1 MGHFFGNPLISK
13 ELRERF
19 RSKKTIWILFS
30 YLMVFGA
37 VLLGF
42 LTIIEKTDTIFLG
55 QGDNLFL
62 AMSALQYALIC
73 FIAPALAAGT
83 ISGER
88 ERQTLNILLTTQ
100 LSPRRI
106 ILSKLVTSLSFMF
119 LLIVASLP
127 LYSFVFLYGGVSPSQ
142 IFSMILFFAIN
153 IMFFGSLGIFCSTWV
168 KRTGVSTIIAYGIAF
183 FFVVGTAFLLYFL
196 LAIIRYWYPD
206 TNYGIESFFLLKWL
220 SYINPCLVGSRILG
234 IDVFPSM
241 SMGEDSYWI
250 YFSSFYLVLS
260 VGLLCWSAYLLKP
273 VRRPWT
279 TREQE
284 SKSEGAKE

>member
-19 RSKKTIWILFS
+19 RSKRSIWILFS

-37 VLLGF
+37 VLLGY
-42 LTIIEKTDTIFLG
+42 LTIMEKTSTFFLG
-55 QGDNLFL
+55 EGDDLFF
-62 AMSALQYALIC
+62 AMSALHYALIC

-119 LLIVASLP
+119 LLIMASLP

-142 IFSMILFFAIN
+142 IFSIILFFAIN
-153 IMFFGSLGIFCSTWV
+153 ILFFGSLGIFCSTWV

-183 FFVVGTAFLLYFL
+183 FFVVGTGFLLYFL
-196 LAIIRYWYPD
+196 VAIMRYWYPEM
-206 TNYGIESFFLLKWL
+206 NGIENFFLLKWL
-220 SYINPCLVGSRILG
+220 TYINPCIVGSRILG
-234 IDVFPSM
+234 MTMFSSM
-241 SMGEDSYWI
+241 SSNDDFYWG
-250 YFSSFYLVLS
+250 YFASFYLVLS
-260 VGLLCWSAYLLKP
+260 IGLLCWSAYLLKP
-273 VRRPWT
+273 VRRPWS
-279 TREQE
+279 RKQE
-284 SKSEGAKE
+284 GISEGSSE

>member
-19 RSKKTIWILFS
+19 RSKRSIWILFS

-37 VLLGF
+37 VLLGY
-42 LTIIEKTDTIFLG
+42 LTIMEKTSTFFLG
-55 QGDNLFL
+55 EGDDLFF
-62 AMSALQYALIC
+62 AMSALHYALIC

-119 LLIVASLP
+119 LLIMASLP

-142 IFSMILFFAIN
+142 IFSIILFFAIN
-153 IMFFGSLGIFCSTWV
+153 ILFFGSLGIFCSTWV

-183 FFVVGTAFLLYFL
+183 FFVVGTGFLLYFL
-196 LAIIRYWYPD
+196 VAIMRYWYPEMS
-206 TNYGIESFFLLKWL
+206 GIENFFLLKWL
-220 SYINPCLVGSRILG
+220 TYINPCIVGSRILG
-234 IDVFPSM
+234 MTMFSSM
-241 SMGEDSYWI
+241 SSNDDFYWG
-250 YFSSFYLVLS
+250 YFASFYLVLS
-260 VGLLCWSAYLLKP
+260 IGLLCWSAYLLKP
-273 VRRPWT
+273 VRRPWS
-279 TREQE
+279 RKQE
-284 SKSEGAKE
+284 GMSEGTSE

>member
-19 RSKKTIWILFS
+19 RSKRSIWILFS

-37 VLLGF
+37 VLLGY
-42 LTIIEKTDTIFLG
+42 LTIMEKTNTFFLG
-55 QGDNLFL
+55 EGDDLFL
-62 AMSALQYALIC
+62 AMSALHYALIC

-119 LLIVASLP
+119 LLIMASLP

-142 IFSMILFFAIN
+142 IFSIILFFAIN
-153 IMFFGSLGIFCSTWV
+153 ILFFGSLGIFCSTWV

-183 FFVVGTAFLLYFL
+183 FFVVGTGFLLYFL
-196 LAIIRYWYPD
+196 VAILHYWYPD
-206 TNYGIESFFLLKWL
+206 SNGIENFFLIKWL
-220 SYINPCLVGSRILG
+220 TYINPCIVGSRILG
-234 IDVFPSM
+234 MTHFSSVS
-241 SMGEDSYWI
+241 SSEDFYWG
-250 YFSSFYLVLS
+250 YFASFYLVLS
-260 VGLLCWSAYLLKP
+260 VSLLCWSAYLLKP

-279 TREQE
+279 RKQE
-284 SKSEGAKE
+284 SNGESARE

>member
-19 RSKKTIWILFS
+19 RSKRSIWILFS

-37 VLLGF
+37 VLLGY
-42 LTIIEKTDTIFLG
+42 LTIMEKTNTFFLG
-55 QGDNLFL
+55 EGDDLFL
-62 AMSALQYALIC
+62 AMSALHYALIC

-119 LLIVASLP
+119 LLIMASLP

-142 IFSMILFFAIN
+142 IFSIILFFAIN
-153 IMFFGSLGIFCSTWV
+153 ILFFGSLGIFCSTWV

-183 FFVVGTAFLLYFL
+183 FFVVGTGFLLYFL
-196 LAIIRYWYPD
+196 VAILHYWYPD
-206 TNYGIESFFLLKWL
+206 SNGIENFFLIKWL
-220 SYINPCLVGSRILG
+220 TYINPCIVGSRILG
-234 IDVFPSM
+234 MTHFSSVS
-241 SMGEDSYWI
+241 SSEDFYWG
-250 YFSSFYLVLS
+250 YFASFYLVLS
-260 VGLLCWSAYLLKP
+260 VSLLCWSAYLLKP

-279 TREQE
+279 RKQE
-284 SKSEGAKE
+284 SKGENARE

>member
-19 RSKKTIWILFS
+19 RSKRSIWILFS

-37 VLLGF
+37 VLLGY
-42 LTIIEKTDTIFLG
+42 LTIMEKTSTFFLG
-55 QGDNLFL
+55 KGDDLFF
-62 AMSALQYALIC
+62 AMSALHYALIC

-119 LLIVASLP
+119 LLIMASLP

-142 IFSMILFFAIN
+142 IFSIILFFAIN
-153 IMFFGSLGIFCSTWV
+153 ILFFGSLGIFCSTWV

-183 FFVVGTAFLLYFL
+183 FFVVGTGFLLYFL
-196 LAIIRYWYPD
+196 VAIMRYWYPEM
-206 TNYGIESFFLLKWL
+206 NGIENFFLLKWL
-220 SYINPCLVGSRILG
+220 TYINPCIVGSRILG
-234 IDVFPSM
+234 MTMFSSM
-241 SMGEDSYWI
+241 SGNDDFYWG
-250 YFSSFYLVLS
+250 YFASFYLVLS
-260 VGLLCWSAYLLKP
+260 IGLLCWSAYLLKP
-273 VRRPWT
+273 VRRPWS
-279 TREQE
+279 RKQE
-284 SKSEGAKE
+284 GMSEGTSE

>member
-19 RSKKTIWILFS
+19 RSKRSIWILFS
-30 YLMVFGA
+30 YSMVFGA
-37 VLLGF
+37 VLLGY
-42 LTIIEKTDTIFLG
+42 LTIMEKTNTFFLG
-55 QGDNLFL
+55 EGDDLFL
-62 AMSALQYALIC
+62 AMSALHYALIC

-119 LLIVASLP
+119 LLIMASLP

-142 IFSMILFFAIN
+142 IFSIILFFAIN
-153 IMFFGSLGIFCSTWV
+153 ILFFGSLGIFCSTWV

-183 FFVVGTAFLLYFL
+183 FFVVGTGFLLYFL
-196 LAIIRYWYPD
+196 VAILHYWYPD
-206 TNYGIESFFLLKWL
+206 SNGIENFFLIKWL
-220 SYINPCLVGSRILG
+220 TYINPCIVGSRILG
-234 IDVFPSM
+234 MTHFSSVS
-241 SMGEDSYWI
+241 SSEDFYWG
-250 YFSSFYLVLS
+250 YFASFYLVLS
-260 VGLLCWSAYLLKP
+260 IGLLCWSAYLLKP

-279 TREQE
+279 RKQE
-284 SKSEGAKE
+284 SNVESARE

>member
-19 RSKKTIWILFS
+19 RSKRSIWILFS

-37 VLLGF
+37 VLLGY
-42 LTIIEKTDTIFLG
+42 LTIMEKTSTFFLG
-55 QGDNLFL
+55 EGDDLFF
-62 AMSALQYALIC
+62 AMSALHYALIC

-119 LLIVASLP
+119 LLIMASLP

-142 IFSMILFFAIN
+142 IFSIILFFAIN
-153 IMFFGSLGIFCSTWV
+153 ILFFGSLGIFCSTWV

-183 FFVVGTAFLLYFL
+183 FFVVGTGFLLYFL
-196 LAIIRYWYPD
+196 VAIMRYWYPEM
-206 TNYGIESFFLLKWL
+206 NGIENFFLLKWL
-220 SYINPCLVGSRILG
+220 TYINPCIVGSRILG
-234 IDVFPSM
+234 MTMFSSM
-241 SMGEDSYWI
+241 SGNDDFYWG
-250 YFSSFYLVLS
+250 YFASFYLVLS
-260 VGLLCWSAYLLKP
+260 IGLLCWSAYLLKP
-273 VRRPWT
+273 VRRPWS
-279 TREQE
+279 RKQE
-284 SKSEGAKE
+284 GISEGTSE

>member
-19 RSKKTIWILFS
+19 RSKRSIWILFS

-37 VLLGF
+37 VLLGY
-42 LTIIEKTDTIFLG
+42 LTIMEKTSTFFLG
-55 QGDNLFL
+55 EGDDLFF
-62 AMSALQYALIC
+62 AMSALHYALIC

-119 LLIVASLP
+119 LLIMASLP

-142 IFSMILFFAIN
+142 IFSIILFFAIN
-153 IMFFGSLGIFCSTWV
+153 ILFFGSLGIFCSTWV

-183 FFVVGTAFLLYFL
+183 FFVVGTGFLLYFL
-196 LAIIRYWYPD
+196 VEIMRYWYPEM
-206 TNYGIESFFLLKWL
+206 NGIENFFLLKWL
-220 SYINPCLVGSRILG
+220 TYINPCIVGSRILG
-234 IDVFPSM
+234 MTMFSSM
-241 SMGEDSYWI
+241 SSNDDFYWG
-250 YFSSFYLVLS
+250 YFASFYLVLS
-260 VGLLCWSAYLLKP
+260 IGLLCWSAYLLKP
-273 VRRPWT
+273 VRRPWS
-279 TREQE
+279 RKQE
-284 SKSEGAKE
+284 GISEGTSE

>member
-19 RSKKTIWILFS
+19 RSKRSIWILFS

-37 VLLGF
+37 VLLGY
-42 LTIIEKTDTIFLG
+42 LTIMEKSSTFFLG
-55 QGDNLFL
+55 EGDYLFF
-62 AMSALQYALIC
+62 AMSALHYALIC

-119 LLIVASLP
+119 LLIMASLP

-142 IFSMILFFAIN
+142 IFSIILFFAIN
-153 IMFFGSLGIFCSTWV
+153 ILFFGSLGIFCSTWV

-183 FFVVGTAFLLYFL
+183 FFVVGTGFLLYFL
-196 LAIIRYWYPD
+196 VAIMRYWYPEM
-206 TNYGIESFFLLKWL
+206 NGIENFFLLKWL
-220 SYINPCLVGSRILG
+220 TYINPCIVGSRILG
-234 IDVFPSM
+234 MTMFSSM
-241 SMGEDSYWI
+241 SSNDDFYWG
-250 YFSSFYLVLS
+250 YFASFYLVLS
-260 VGLLCWSAYLLKP
+260 IGLLCWSAYLLKP
-273 VRRPWT
+273 VRHPWS
-279 TREQE
+279 RKQE
-284 SKSEGAKE
+284 GISEGSSE

>member
-19 RSKKTIWILFS
+19 RSKRSIWILFS

-37 VLLGF
+37 VLLGY
-42 LTIIEKTDTIFLG
+42 LTIMEKTNTFFLG
-55 QGDNLFL
+55 EGDDLFL
-62 AMSALQYALIC
+62 AMSALHYALIC

-119 LLIVASLP
+119 LLIMASLP

-142 IFSMILFFAIN
+142 IFSIILFFAIN
-153 IMFFGSLGIFCSTWV
+153 ILFFGSLGIFCSTWV

-183 FFVVGTAFLLYFL
+183 FFVVGTGFLLYFL
-196 LAIIRYWYPD
+196 VAILHYWYPD
-206 TNYGIESFFLLKWL
+206 SNGIENFFLIKWL
-220 SYINPCLVGSRILG
+220 TYINPCIVGSRILG
-234 IDVFPSM
+234 MTHFSSVS
-241 SMGEDSYWI
+241 SSEDFYWG
-250 YFSSFYLVLS
+250 YFASFYLVLS
-260 VGLLCWSAYLLKP
+260 IGLLCWSAYLLKP

-279 TREQE
+279 RKQE
-284 SKSEGAKE
+284 SNVESARE

>member
-19 RSKKTIWILFS
+19 RSKRSIWILFS

-37 VLLGF
+37 VLLGY
-42 LTIIEKTDTIFLG
+42 LTIMEKTSTFFLG
-55 QGDNLFL
+55 EGDYLFF
-62 AMSALQYALIC
+62 AMSALHYALIC

-119 LLIVASLP
+119 LLIMASLP

-142 IFSMILFFAIN
+142 IFSIILFFAIN
-153 IMFFGSLGIFCSTWV
+153 ILFFGSLGIFCSTWV

-183 FFVVGTAFLLYFL
+183 FFVVGTGFLLYFL
-196 LAIIRYWYPD
+196 VAIMHYWYPEM
-206 TNYGIESFFLLKWL
+206 NGIENFFLLKWL
-220 SYINPCLVGSRILG
+220 TYINPCIVGSRILG
-234 IDVFPSM
+234 KSM
-241 SMGEDSYWI
+241 FSSVLSNDDFYWG
-250 YFSSFYLVLS
+250 YFASFYLVLS
-260 VGLLCWSAYLLKP
+260 IGLLCWSAYLLKP
-273 VRRPWT
+273 VRRPWS
-279 TREQE
+279 RKQE
-284 SKSEGAKE
+284 DMSEGTSE

>member
-19 RSKKTIWILFS
+19 RSKRSIWILFS

-37 VLLGF
+37 VLLGY
-42 LTIIEKTDTIFLG
+42 LTIMEKTSTFFLG
-55 QGDNLFL
+55 EGDDLFF
-62 AMSALQYALIC
+62 AMSALHYALIC

-119 LLIVASLP
+119 LLIMASLP

-142 IFSMILFFAIN
+142 IFSIILFFAIN
-153 IMFFGSLGIFCSTWV
+153 ILFFGSLGIFCSTWV

-183 FFVVGTAFLLYFL
+183 FFVVGTGFLLYFL
-196 LAIIRYWYPD
+196 VAIMRYWYPEM
-206 TNYGIESFFLLKWL
+206 NGIENFFLLKCL
-220 SYINPCLVGSRILG
+220 TYINPCIVGSRILG
-234 IDVFPSM
+234 MTMFSSM
-241 SMGEDSYWI
+241 SSNDDFYWG
-250 YFSSFYLVLS
+250 YFASFYLVLS
-260 VGLLCWSAYLLKP
+260 IGLLCWSAYLLKP
-273 VRRPWT
+273 VRRPWS
-279 TREQE
+279 RKQE
-284 SKSEGAKE
+284 SMSEGTSE

>member
-19 RSKKTIWILFS
+19 RSKRSIWILFS

-37 VLLGF
+37 VLLGY
-42 LTIIEKTDTIFLG
+42 LTIMEKTSTFFLG
-55 QGDNLFL
+55 EGDDLFF
-62 AMSALQYALIC
+62 AMSALHYALIC

-88 ERQTLNILLTTQ
+88 ERQTLNILLTTK

-119 LLIVASLP
+119 LLIMASLP

-142 IFSMILFFAIN
+142 IFSIILFFAIN
-153 IMFFGSLGIFCSTWV
+153 ILFFGSLGIFCSTWV

-183 FFVVGTAFLLYFL
+183 FFVVGTGFLLYFL
-196 LAIIRYWYPD
+196 VAIMRYWYPEM
-206 TNYGIESFFLLKWL
+206 NGIENFFLLKWHTD
-220 SYINPCLVGSRILG
+220 INPCIVGSRILG
-234 IDVFPSM
+234 MTMFSSM
-241 SMGEDSYWI
+241 SSNDDFYWG
-250 YFSSFYLVLS
+250 YFASFYLVLS
-260 VGLLCWSAYLLKP
+260 IGLLCWSAYLLKP
-273 VRRPWT
+273 VRRPWS
-279 TREQE
+279 RKQE
-284 SKSEGAKE
+284 GISEGSSE

>member
-19 RSKKTIWILFS
+19 RSKRSIWILFS

-37 VLLGF
+37 VLLGY
-42 LTIIEKTDTIFLG
+42 LTIMEKTSTFFLG
-55 QGDNLFL
+55 EGDDLFF
-62 AMSALQYALIC
+62 AMSALHYALIC

-119 LLIVASLP
+119 LLIMASLP

-142 IFSMILFFAIN
+142 IFSIILFFAIN
-153 IMFFGSLGIFCSTWV
+153 ILFFGSLGIFCSTWV

-183 FFVVGTAFLLYFL
+183 FFVVGTGFLLYFL
-196 LAIIRYWYPD
+196 VAIMRYWYPEM
-206 TNYGIESFFLLKWL
+206 NGIENFFLLKWL
-220 SYINPCLVGSRILG
+220 TYINPCIVGSRILG
-234 IDVFPSM
+234 MTMFSSM
-241 SMGEDSYWI
+241 SGNDDFYWG
-250 YFSSFYLVLS
+250 YFASFYLVLS
-260 VGLLCWSAYLLKP
+260 IGLLCWSAYLLKP
-273 VRRPWT
+273 VRRPWS
-279 TREQE
+279 RKQE
-284 SKSEGAKE
+284 GISEGSSE

>member
-19 RSKKTIWILFS
+19 RSKRSIWILFS

-37 VLLGF
+37 VLLGY
-42 LTIIEKTDTIFLG
+42 LTIMEKTSTFFLG
-55 QGDNLFL
+55 EGDDLFF
-62 AMSALQYALIC
+62 AMSALHYALIC

-119 LLIVASLP
+119 LLIMASLP

-142 IFSMILFFAIN
+142 IFSIILFFAIN
-153 IMFFGSLGIFCSTWV
+153 ILFFGSLGIFCSTWV

-183 FFVVGTAFLLYFL
+183 FFVVGTGFLLYFL
-196 LAIIRYWYPD
+196 AAIMHYWYPD
-206 TNYGIESFFLLKWL
+206 MNGIENFFLIKWL
-220 SYINPCLVGSRILG
+220 TYINPCIVGSRILG
-234 IDVFPSM
+234 M
-241 SMGEDSYWI
+241 TK
-250 YFSSFYLVLS
+250 FSSVLGNDDFYWGYFAIFYLVLS
-260 VGLLCWSAYLLKP
+260 IGLLCWSAYLLKP
-273 VRRPWT
+273 VRRPWS
-279 TREQE
+279 RKQE
-284 SKSEGAKE
+284 DMSEGTGE

>member
-19 RSKKTIWILFS
+19 RSKRSIWILFS

-37 VLLGF
+37 VLLGY
-42 LTIIEKTDTIFLG
+42 LTIMEKTSTFFLG
-55 QGDNLFL
+55 EGDDLFF
-62 AMSALQYALIC
+62 AMSALHYALIC

-119 LLIVASLP
+119 LLIMASLP

-142 IFSMILFFAIN
+142 IFSIILFFAIN
-153 IMFFGSLGIFCSTWV
+153 ILFFGSLGIFCSTWV

-183 FFVVGTAFLLYFL
+183 FFVVGTGFLLYFL
-196 LAIIRYWYPD
+196 VAIMRYWYPEM
-206 TNYGIESFFLLKWL
+206 NGIENFFLLKWL
-220 SYINPCLVGSRILG
+220 TYINPCIVGSRILG
-234 IDVFPSM
+234 MTMFSSM
-241 SMGEDSYWI
+241 SSNDDFYWG
-250 YFSSFYLVLS
+250 YFASFYLVLS
-260 VGLLCWSAYLLKP
+260 IGLLCWSAYLLKP
-273 VRRPWT
+273 VRRPWS
-279 TREQE
+279 RKQE
-284 SKSEGAKE
+284 GMSEGTSE

>member
-19 RSKKTIWILFS
+19 RSKRSIWILFS

-37 VLLGF
+37 VLLGY
-42 LTIIEKTDTIFLG
+42 LTIMEKTSTFFLG
-55 QGDNLFL
+55 EGDDLFF
-62 AMSALQYALIC
+62 AMSALHYALIC

-119 LLIVASLP
+119 LLIMASLP

-142 IFSMILFFAIN
+142 IFSIILFFAIN
-153 IMFFGSLGIFCSTWV
+153 ILFFGSLGIFCSTWV

-183 FFVVGTAFLLYFL
+183 FFVVGTGFLLYFL
-196 LAIIRYWYPD
+196 VAIMRYWYPD
-206 TNYGIESFFLLKWL
+206 MNGIENFFLLKWL
-220 SYINPCLVGSRILG
+220 TYINPCIVGSRILG
-234 IDVFPSM
+234 MTMFSSM
-241 SMGEDSYWI
+241 SGNDDFYWG
-250 YFSSFYLVLS
+250 YFASFYLVLS
-260 VGLLCWSAYLLKP
+260 IGLLCWSAYLLKP
-273 VRRPWT
+273 VRRPWS
-279 TREQE
+279 RKQE
-284 SKSEGAKE
+284 GMSEGTSE

>member
-19 RSKKTIWILFS
+19 RSKRSIWILFS

-37 VLLGF
+37 VLLGY
-42 LTIIEKTDTIFLG
+42 LTIMEKTNTFFLG
-55 QGDNLFL
+55 EGDDLFL
-62 AMSALQYALIC
+62 AMSALHYALIC

-119 LLIVASLP
+119 LLIMASLP

-142 IFSMILFFAIN
+142 IFSIILFFAIN
-153 IMFFGSLGIFCSTWV
+153 ILFFGSLGIFCSTWV

-183 FFVVGTAFLLYFL
+183 FFVVGTGFLLYFL
-196 LAIIRYWYPD
+196 VAILYYWYPD
-206 TNYGIESFFLLKWL
+206 SNGIENFFLIKWL
-220 SYINPCLVGSRILG
+220 TYINPCIVGSRILG
-234 IDVFPSM
+234 MTHFSSVS
-241 SMGEDSYWI
+241 SSEDFYWG
-250 YFSSFYLVLS
+250 YFASFYLVLS
-260 VGLLCWSAYLLKP
+260 IGLLCWSAYLLKP

-279 TREQE
+279 RKQE
-284 SKSEGAKE
+284 SNGECARE

>member
-19 RSKKTIWILFS
+19 RSKRSIWILFS

-37 VLLGF
+37 VLLGY
-42 LTIIEKTDTIFLG
+42 LTIMEKTSTFFLG
-55 QGDNLFL
+55 EGDDLFF
-62 AMSALQYALIC
+62 AMSALHYALIC

-119 LLIVASLP
+119 LLIMASLP

-142 IFSMILFFAIN
+142 IFSIILFFAIN
-153 IMFFGSLGIFCSTWV
+153 ILFFGSLGIFCSTWV

-183 FFVVGTAFLLYFL
+183 FFVVGTGFLLYFL
-196 LAIIRYWYPD
+196 VAIMRYWYPD
-206 TNYGIESFFLLKWL
+206 MNGIENFFLLKWL
-220 SYINPCLVGSRILG
+220 TYINPCIVGSRILG
-234 IDVFPSM
+234 MTMFSSM
-241 SMGEDSYWI
+241 SSNDDFYWG
-250 YFSSFYLVLS
+250 YFASFYLVLS
-260 VGLLCWSAYLLKP
+260 IGLLCWSAYLLKP
-273 VRRPWT
+273 VRRPWS
-279 TREQE
+279 RKQE
-284 SKSEGAKE
+284 GISEGTSE